1 MFDVGAS
8 VVATHVLNCQTCHV
22 HDKARRN
29 IKAELLATS
38 GEIFRRTIG
47 REATVADVPPGGEL
61 SWRLICDRGAGS
73 CFRATLVFSA
83 KAWRAARIQCSH
95 LQLLCLK
102 PAFWDFISFVWCF
115 RIWLGPDHIICYC
128 TDGV

>member
-83 KAWRAARIQCSH
+83 KACCHVCLESSKNPVFTPTAPLPETS
-95 LQLLCLK
+95 LLGFYFICL
-102 PAFWDFISFVWCF
+102 V
-115 RIWLGPDHIICYC
+115 L
-128 TDGV
+128 